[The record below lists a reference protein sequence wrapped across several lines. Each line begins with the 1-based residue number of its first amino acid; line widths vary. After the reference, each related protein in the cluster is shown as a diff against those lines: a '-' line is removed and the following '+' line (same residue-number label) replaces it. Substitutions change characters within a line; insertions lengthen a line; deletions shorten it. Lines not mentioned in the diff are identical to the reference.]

1 MNDAL
6 ALPAEFSTP
15 RLFLRKPRLEDATA
29 LFRAY
34 ASDDRVTP
42 FMTWRTHDC
51 EDETLAFLRSCLDD
65 WSSDTRYTFAI
76 ELSDGEAGPVGV
88 IDICNRGHRV
98 EFGYVIGRA
107 CWGRGYMTEALSTLV
122 NWSLGQPQVWRASAF
137 CDVDNLASARVMEKA
152 GMTFEGIL
160 RRYCIHPNLS
170 SEPRDCRIYAKVRPA
185 AGDLSG

>member
-76 ELSDGEAGPVGV
+76 ELSDGEAGP
-88 IDICNRGHRV
+88 
-98 EFGYVIGRA
+98 
-107 CWGRGYMTEALSTLV
+107 
-122 NWSLGQPQVWRASAF
+122 
-137 CDVDNLASARVMEKA
+137 
-152 GMTFEGIL
+152 
-160 RRYCIHPNLS
+160 
-170 SEPRDCRIYAKVRPA
+170 
-185 AGDLSG
+185 